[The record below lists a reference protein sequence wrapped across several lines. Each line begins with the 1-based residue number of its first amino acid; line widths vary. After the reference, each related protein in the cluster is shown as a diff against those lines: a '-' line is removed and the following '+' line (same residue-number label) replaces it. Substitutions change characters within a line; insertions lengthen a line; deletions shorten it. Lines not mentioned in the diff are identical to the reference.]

1 MFASTAAIVTGFMS
15 TLCCVGPATLNLIGL
30 GGLNVGPWFAENRI
44 YNVTATILLLGAA
57 YYMEYGKNGNASSPV
72 KINEKER
79 FVERRNWRKVVLW
92 TSYGLIIAFKLLP
105 EVVTFVYNR

>member
-44 YNVTATILLLGAA
+44 YNITATILLLGAA
-57 YYMEYGKNGNASSPV
+57 YYMEYGKNETAPSSAN
-72 KINEKER
+72 INENGFSIER
-79 FVERRNWRKVVLW
+79 SNWRKVVLW
-92 TSYGLIIAFKLLP
+92 ISYGLIISFKLLP

>member
-1 MFASTAAIVTGFMS
+1 MILSVFASTAAIVTGFMS

-57 YYMEYGKNGNASSPV
+57 YYMEYGKTELPLHPSKLTKRTGSLNDVTGARSCS
-72 KINEKER
+72 
-79 FVERRNWRKVVLW
+79 
-92 TSYGLIIAFKLLP
+92 GLL
-105 EVVTFVYNR
+105 TD